1 MRDPAVLGLVGWS
14 GAGKT
19 TLLARVLP
27 LLVARGLRVATL
39 KHAHHDFDIDLPGKD
54 SYEHRRAGASE
65 VIVSSARRWAHVHE
79 LRDAPEPS
87 LADLLRRLS
96 PCDLIVVE
104 GFKRERHPKLEV
116 YRAALG
122 KPPLYLEDPLVRAV
136 ATDGTLQRGHP
147 QCLDLN
153 DVEAI
158 AAGMPRWAEPL
169 EVVLARL
176 GAPRAAS

>member
-1 MRDPAVLGLVGWS
+1 MREPAVLGLVGWS

-65 VIVSSARRWAHVHE
+65 VIVSSARRWAHIHE
-79 LRDAPEPS
+79 LRDEAEPS
-87 LADLLRRLS
+87 LADLLRRIG
-96 PCDLIVVE
+96 PCDLVVVE

-116 YRAALG
+116 YRPALG
-122 KPPLYLEDPLVRAV
+122 KPPLYLDDPLIRAV
-136 ATDGTLQRGHP
+136 ATDGALQDGHP
-147 QCLDLN
+147 QRLDLN
-153 DVEAI
+153 DAAAI
-158 AAGMPRWAEPL
+158 AGGMPHWAEPL
-169 EVVLARL
+169 QLVLARL
-176 GAPRAAS
+176 GAPRTAA